1 MVFSKVN
8 FFNFLFKRHYSS
20 GAIIAYDFFISLT
33 LISLYYYNGFDN
45 FKHIDLGT
53 LLIIST
59 CNILYLVLFGAYN
72 SYIRYLNIKE
82 TFSIVFVFII
92 SLITSI
98 TLSKFQILDLK
109 LTTNDIIII
118 ETVFFSTVIIFRFFI
133 KTLYDTLSIKN
144 TEIVSAF
151 GPINNLENISKSISS
166 NEISVELYITP
177 DEIFKSKFLGK
188 KLVNE
193 NSDIESLIEK
203 YGITRIVIDKN
214 YDSDK
219 TQSIY
224 ERFKNYKVKFSL
236 SPDKDSLFQKRA
248 DLLKN
253 IPLEKLL
260 DRNEIS
266 VDIQKIRNSIENK
279 TVLVTGG
286 AGSIGSEI
294 VNQII
299 KFKLNRLIIIDKS
312 ETDLFNLKNKILYNH
327 NEVSYYVDDICDENL
342 IKSIFKKY
350 KPNIIFHAAAYKHVY
365 MMEDNP
371 SSAIKNNVRGT
382 QVILENAIVS
392 NTEKVVIIS
401 SDKAV
406 NPSNVMGASKRIAE
420 LLSYKY
426 IKKQKNTKIITTRF
440 GNVLGSNGS
449 VIQIFE
455 KQISQG
461 NPITITDK
469 NVTRYFMT
477 IPEACSLVLEASTL
491 GDHGEIFV
499 FDMGKPIKI
508 IEIALKL
515 IRLKGLRPYQDVLIE
530 EIGLRPGEKLYEELL
545 TDKEKLKSSHN
556 KSIYIAEKDI
566 VSDQTLKLIDDLVK
580 MVTYEDFDNILIV
593 KKMKEIVPEFIS
605 MNSIYE
611 ELDGKNDL

>member
-1 MVFSKVN
+1 MSFSKTK
-8 FFNFLFKRHYSS
+8 FYSFLFKRHYSS
-20 GAIIAYDFFISLT
+20 GLIMAFDFLISIT
-33 LISLYYYNGFDN
+33 LITLYYLNGFDN
-45 FKHIDLGT
+45 FKNINVGT
-53 LLIIST
+53 LLTIS
-59 CNILYLVLFGAYN
+59 LYNVLFLLLLGVYN
-72 SYIRYLNIKE
+72 SYIRYLNLIE
-82 TFSIVFVFII
+82 TFYILLGFIL
-92 SLITSI
+92 SLITSLI
-98 TLSKFQILDLK
+98 LSKFQILDLK
-109 LTTNDIIII
+109 LTTNDLIII
-118 ETVFFSTVIIFRFFI
+118 ETVYFSSLIIFRFFI

-144 TEIVSAF
+144 VEIVSVFA
-151 GPINNLENISKSISS
+151 PIKNLETISKSVSS

-177 DEIFKSKFLGK
+177 DEISKSKFLGK

-193 NSDIESLIEK
+193 NSDIDSLIEK
-203 YGITRIVIDKN
+203 YGITRVIIDKN
-214 YDSDK
+214 YDSEK
-219 TQSIY
+219 TQNIY
-224 ERFKNYKVKFSL
+224 EAFKNSKIKFSL
-236 SPDKDSLFQKRA
+236 SPDKDTLFQKRA

-266 VDIQKIRNSIENK
+266 VDIQNIRNSIEYK

-312 ETDLFNLKNKILYNH
+312 ETDLFNLKNKILSNH
-327 NEVSYYVDDICDENL
+327 NEISYYVDDICDENL
-342 IKSIFKKY
+342 IKSIFKKND
-350 KPNIIFHAAAYKHVY
+350 PQIVFHAAAYKHVY

-382 QVILENAIVS
+382 EVILENAILS
-392 NTEKVVIIS
+392 KAEKVVIIS

-406 NPSNVMGASKRIAE
+406 NPSNIMGASKRIAE

-426 IKKQKNTKIITTRF
+426 IKKQNSTKIITTRF

-461 NPITITDK
+461 NSITITDK

-477 IPEACSLVLEASTL
+477 IPEACSLVLEASTM
-491 GDHGEIFV
+491 GGNGEIFV
-499 FDMGKPIKI
+499 FDMGKPVKI
-508 IEIALKL
+508 IDIALKL
-515 IRLKGLRPYQDVLIE
+515 IRLKGLRPYQDVQIE

-566 VSDQTLKLIDDLVK
+566 VTNQTLKLIDDLIKLVSF
-580 MVTYEDFDNILIV
+580 ENFDNTIVV

-605 MNSIYE
+605 MNSKYE
-611 ELDGKNDL
+611 ELDEANDL

>member
-1 MVFSKVN
+1 MTFSKTN
-8 FFNFLFKRHYSS
+8 LFNFLFKRHYSS
-20 GAIIAYDFFISLT
+20 GLIIAFDFFLSIT
-33 LISLYYYNGFDN
+33 IVTLYYLNGFDN
-45 FKHIDLGT
+45 FKNISVGT
-53 LLIIST
+53 LIIISSY
-59 CNILYLVLFGAYN
+59 NILYLILFGIYD

-82 TFSIVFVFII
+82 TLYILFGFFT
-92 SLITSI
+92 SLITSLI
-98 TLSKFQILDLK
+98 FSKIQILDLK
-109 LTTNDIIII
+109 LTTNDLIII
-118 ETVFFSTVIIFRFFI
+118 ETVYFSSLIIFRFFI

-144 TEIVSAF
+144 IEIVSVFA
-151 GPINNLENISKSISS
+151 PLKNLESISKSVSS

-177 DEIFKSKFLGK
+177 DEISKSKFLDK

-193 NSDIESLIEK
+193 NSDIDSLIEK
-203 YGITRIVIDKN
+203 YGITRVIIDKN
-214 YDSDK
+214 YDSEK

-224 ERFKNYKVKFSL
+224 EGFKNSKLKFSL
-236 SPDKDSLFQKRA
+236 SPDKDILFQKRA

-260 DRNEIS
+260 DRNQVS
-266 VDIQKIRNSIENK
+266 VDIQNIRNSIKNK
-279 TVLVTGG
+279 TILITGG

-294 VNQII
+294 INQII
-299 KFKLNRLIIIDKS
+299 KFKLGRLIIIDKS
-312 ETDLFNLKNKILYNH
+312 ETDLFNLKNKILSNH
-327 NEVSYYVDDICDENL
+327 NEISFYVDDICDENF
-342 IKSIFKKY
+342 IKSIFNKFN
-350 KPNIIFHAAAYKHVY
+350 PNVIFHSAAYKHVY

-382 QVILENAIVS
+382 QVILENAILS
-392 NTEKVVIIS
+392 KTEKVVIIS

-426 IKKQKNTKIITTRF
+426 IKKQHKTKIITTRF

-461 NPITITDK
+461 NSITITDK

-477 IPEACSLVLEASTL
+477 IPEACSLVLEASTM
-491 GDHGEIFV
+491 GDNGEIFV

-508 IEIALKL
+508 IDIALKL
-515 IRLKGLRPYQDVLIE
+515 IRLKGLRPYQDVQIE

-545 TDKEKLKSSHN
+545 TDKEKLKTSYN

-566 VSDQTLKLIDDLVK
+566 VTNQTLKLIDDLIKLVSF
-580 MVTYEDFDNILIV
+580 ENFDNTIVV

-605 MNSIYE
+605 MNSKYE
-611 ELDGKNDL
+611 KLDEANDL

>member
-1 MVFSKVN
+1 MAFD
-8 FFNFLFKRHYSS
+8 FL
-20 GAIIAYDFFISLT
+20 ISIT
-33 LISLYYYNGFDN
+33 LITLYYLNGFDN
-45 FKHIDLGT
+45 FKNINVGT
-53 LLIIST
+53 LLTIS
-59 CNILYLVLFGAYN
+59 LYNVLFLLLLGVYN
-72 SYIRYLNIKE
+72 SYIRYLNLIE
-82 TFSIVFVFII
+82 TFYILLGFIL
-92 SLITSI
+92 SLITSLI
-98 TLSKFQILDLK
+98 LSKFQILDLK
-109 LTTNDIIII
+109 LTTNDLIII
-118 ETVFFSTVIIFRFFI
+118 ETVYFSSLIIFRFFI

-144 TEIVSAF
+144 VEIVSVFA
-151 GPINNLENISKSISS
+151 PIKNLETISKSVSS

-177 DEIFKSKFLGK
+177 DEISKSKFLGK

-193 NSDIESLIEK
+193 NSDIDSLIEK
-203 YGITRIVIDKN
+203 YGITRVIIDKN
-214 YDSDK
+214 YDSEK
-219 TQSIY
+219 TQNIY
-224 ERFKNYKVKFSL
+224 EAFKNSKIKFSL
-236 SPDKDSLFQKRA
+236 SPDKDTLFQKRA

-266 VDIQKIRNSIENK
+266 VDIQNIRNSIEYK

-312 ETDLFNLKNKILYNH
+312 ETDLFNLKNKILSNH
-327 NEVSYYVDDICDENL
+327 NEISYYVDDICDENL
-342 IKSIFKKY
+342 IKSIFKKND
-350 KPNIIFHAAAYKHVY
+350 PQIVFHAAAYKHVY

-382 QVILENAIVS
+382 EVILENAILS
-392 NTEKVVIIS
+392 KAEKVVIIS

-406 NPSNVMGASKRIAE
+406 NPSNIMGASKRIAE

-426 IKKQKNTKIITTRF
+426 IKKQNSTKIITTRF

-461 NPITITDK
+461 NSITITDK

-477 IPEACSLVLEASTL
+477 IPEACSLVLEASTM
-491 GDHGEIFV
+491 GGNGEIFV
-499 FDMGKPIKI
+499 FDMGKPVKI
-508 IEIALKL
+508 IDIALKL
-515 IRLKGLRPYQDVLIE
+515 IRLKGLRPYQDVQIE

-566 VSDQTLKLIDDLVK
+566 VTNQTLKLIDDLIKLVSF
-580 MVTYEDFDNILIV
+580 ENFDNTIVV

-605 MNSIYE
+605 MNSKYE
-611 ELDGKNDL
+611 ELDEANDL

>member
-1 MVFSKVN
+1 MSFSKTK
-8 FFNFLFKRHYSS
+8 FYNFLFKRHYSS
-20 GAIIAYDFFISLT
+20 GLIIAFDFLISIT
-33 LISLYYYNGFDN
+33 LITLYYLNGFDN
-45 FKHIDLGT
+45 FKNINVGT
-53 LLIIST
+53 LLIIS
-59 CNILYLVLFGAYN
+59 LYNVLFLLLLGVYN
-72 SYIRYLNIKE
+72 SYIRYLNLIE
-82 TFSIVFVFII
+82 TFYILLGFIL
-92 SLITSI
+92 SLITSLI
-98 TLSKFQILDLK
+98 LSKFQILDLK
-109 LTTNDIIII
+109 LTTNDLIII
-118 ETVFFSTVIIFRFFI
+118 ETVYFSSLIIFRFFI
-133 KTLYDTLSIKN
+133 KTLFDTLSIKN
-144 TEIVSAF
+144 VEIVSVFA
-151 GPINNLENISKSISS
+151 PIKNLETISKSVSS

-177 DEIFKSKFLGK
+177 DEISKSKFLGK

-193 NSDIESLIEK
+193 NSDIDSLIEK
-203 YGITRIVIDKN
+203 YGITRVIIDKN
-214 YDSDK
+214 YDSEK
-219 TQSIY
+219 TQNIY
-224 ERFKNYKVKFSL
+224 EAFKNSKIKFSL
-236 SPDKDSLFQKRA
+236 SPDKDTLFQKRA

-266 VDIQKIRNSIENK
+266 VDIQNIRNSVEYK

-312 ETDLFNLKNKILYNH
+312 ETDLFNLKNKILSNH
-327 NEVSYYVDDICDENL
+327 NEISYYVDDICDENL
-342 IKSIFKKY
+342 IKSIFKKND
-350 KPNIIFHAAAYKHVY
+350 PQIVFHAAAYKHVY

-382 QVILENAIVS
+382 EVILENAILS
-392 NTEKVVIIS
+392 KAEKVVIIS

-426 IKKQKNTKIITTRF
+426 IKKQNSTKIITTRF

-461 NPITITDK
+461 NSITITDK

-477 IPEACSLVLEASTL
+477 IPEACLLVLEATTM
-491 GDHGEIFV
+491 GGNGEIFV
-499 FDMGKPIKI
+499 FDMGKPVKI
-508 IEIALKL
+508 IDIALKL
-515 IRLKGLRPYQDVLIE
+515 IRLKGLRPYQDVQVE

-566 VSDQTLKLIDDLVK
+566 VTNQTLKLIDDLIKLVSF
-580 MVTYEDFDNILIV
+580 ENFDNTIVV

-605 MNSIYE
+605 INSKYE
-611 ELDGKNDL
+611 ELDEANDL